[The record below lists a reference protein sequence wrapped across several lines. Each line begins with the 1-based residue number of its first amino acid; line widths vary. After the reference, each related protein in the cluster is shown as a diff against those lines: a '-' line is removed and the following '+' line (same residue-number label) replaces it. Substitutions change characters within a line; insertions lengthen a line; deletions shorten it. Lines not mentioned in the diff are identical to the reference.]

1 MFKCAKQLKGSRFS
15 INIFSYT
22 FSSISLILYFSTIR
36 RNAGRGGR
44 EGEKRGLAKKTKP
57 APSPECRQ
65 KVNFIL
71 QLRKDE
77 GCPSRQESGW
87 MADVSLCLLETHV

>member
-1 MFKCAKQLKGSRFS
+1 MQGE
-15 INIFSYT
+15 
-22 FSSISLILYFSTIR
+22 
-36 RNAGRGGR
+36 GGGR
-44 EGEKRGLAKKTKP
+44 EKKRACKKTKP